1 MGRQRRLNL
10 PNLVQKA
17 KKKHAA
23 MAWVMSLAPTD
34 RSKLSG
40 ERRSDLTV
48 ASGGSD
54 HSDSSKRSGSQ
65 IARDSAL
72 TALRRSPTK
81 RVPTKK
87 RGGSS

>member
-23 MAWVMSLAPTD
+23 MAWVMSLAPAN

-65 IARDSAL
+65 IARDSA
-72 TALRRSPTK
+72 ALRRSPTK